1 MGNKFILGQEDGTV
15 AGGNARGINS
25 VDLQTSRSAATQ
37 VAGGAHSVIAGGQNN
52 TASSDY
58 SAIAGGSANTN
69 TSYGGFIGGGFSN
82 AASNNFQT
90 ISGGQ
95 SNAASTATHATVV
108 GGQGNTS
115 SGAHSVSGG
124 QGNTASG
131 QNSIALG
138 SSNTVAAQYSGIF
151 SGQLNLVGTVNDAK
165 FSVVSGGQS
174 NTIQRP
180 YSVIGGGLSNQVRNV
195 SGNGDYSVIGGGS
208 DNITSQLYSTIS
220 GGQSNVASTNTHA
233 TVVGGQSNVSSGQ
246 HSVSGGFGNT
256 ASGLYAVALGYN
268 NQATS
273 TGNIS
278 LGFSNTVS
286 GNTSMA
292 GPRNCVASSEGTVA
306 LGFAAQA
313 TGGRS
318 YAIGSANTASGGYS
332 VSIGANNNS
341 YNTGMITT
349 YMGDAFTTQG
359 DCQRSMVTQRYV
371 GDFSTGGTG
380 TLNITAGSST
390 SALIPSGND
399 RAWNVQ
405 VNWVAVVTSI
415 TGTATGISVGDVI
428 TSVDLLAFKKI
439 AGVSSAST
447 HTSAGTKTMVTT
459 PAAYVGC
466 QITYAA
472 STGQRLELTFT
483 APVFAGGGTVNMRVV
498 ATLELTEVAF

>member
-1 MGNKFILGQEDGTV
+1 
-15 AGGNARGINS
+15 
-25 VDLQTSRSAATQ
+25 
-37 VAGGAHSVIAGGQNN
+37 
-52 TASSDY
+52 
-58 SAIAGGSANTN
+58 
-69 TSYGGFIGGGFSN
+69 
-82 AASNNFQT
+82 
-90 ISGGQ
+90 
-95 SNAASTATHATVV
+95 
-108 GGQGNTS
+108 
-115 SGAHSVSGG
+115 
-124 QGNTASG
+124 
-131 QNSIALG
+131 
-138 SSNTVAAQYSGIF
+138 
-151 SGQLNLVGTVNDAK
+151 
-165 FSVVSGGQS
+165 
-174 NTIQRP
+174 
-180 YSVIGGGLSNQVRNV
+180 
-195 SGNGDYSVIGGGS
+195 
-208 DNITSQLYSTIS
+208 
-220 GGQSNVASTNTHA
+220 
-233 TVVGGQSNVSSGQ
+233 
-246 HSVSGGFGNT
+246 
-256 ASGLYAVALGYN
+256 
-268 NQATS
+268 
-273 TGNIS
+273 
-278 LGFSNTVS
+278 
-286 GNTSMA
+286 MA
-292 GPRNCVASSEGTVA
+292 GPRNCVASSEGPVA
-306 LGFAAQA
+306 LGFSAQA

-318 YAIGSANTASGGYS
+318 YAIGSANTASGSYS

-341 YNTGMITT
+341 YNMGMITT